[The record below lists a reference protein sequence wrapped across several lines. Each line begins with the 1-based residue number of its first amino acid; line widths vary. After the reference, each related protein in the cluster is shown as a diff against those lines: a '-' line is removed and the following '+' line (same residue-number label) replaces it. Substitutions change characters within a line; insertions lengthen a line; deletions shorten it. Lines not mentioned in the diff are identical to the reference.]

1 MKQTDFSFHHF
12 IVKVI
17 SNRKIFFLFFVFVF
31 FHIKAQEI
39 VVKDFIVEQ
48 GDTILLTEI
57 PSVEILSFVDSK
69 ERFKYRILKRKVLK
83 VYPYALYTKQK
94 LQEIEQ
100 DLEGISKKRKKKKYT
115 KVVSKFLKEELG
127 EKMRKLTRIEG
138 NILVKLIYRETKI
151 STYKLLKQ
159 YRGSLNAMFWQT
171 LAKMYDNNLKQEYDP
186 ENIRED
192 MFIEHIII
200 QAKLEGQL

>member
-1 MKQTDFSFHHF
+1 M
-12 IVKVI
+12 II
-17 SNRKIFFLFFVFVF
+17 NRSILFLFYLFVF
-31 FHIKAQEI
+31 FHARSQEI
-39 VVKDFIVEQ
+39 VLKDFIVEN
-48 GDTILLTEI
+48 GDTILITEI
-57 PSVEILSFVDSK
+57 PSVEILSFLDSK
-69 ERFKYRILKRKVLK
+69 ERFKYQILKRKVLK

-94 LQEIEQ
+94 IQEIEA
-100 DLEGISKKRKKKKYT
+100 DLVGISKKRKKKKYT
-115 KVVSKFLKEELG
+115 KEVSRFLKEELR
-127 EKMRKLTRIEG
+127 EKMTKLTRTEG

-186 ENIRED
+186 ENLRED

-200 QAKLEGQL
+200 QAKLEGIL